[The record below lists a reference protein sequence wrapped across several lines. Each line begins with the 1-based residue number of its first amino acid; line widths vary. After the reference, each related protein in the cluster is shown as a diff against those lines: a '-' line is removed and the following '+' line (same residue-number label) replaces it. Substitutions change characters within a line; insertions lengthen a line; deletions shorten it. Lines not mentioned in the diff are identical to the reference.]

1 MIARIVLTLM
11 RTDVPTLTEGQIAIV
26 RVTVDGL
33 RTDPERLSGLL
44 NGQELLQANW
54 SHARTRYPR
63 LGRLL
68 GLSGQ
73 CHYSASYDGLRS
85 ITGKRRHSGCRTPG
99 SLSHVGAEAP
109 AHVTGPGRASAV
121 IPGRPTR
128 GRDLR
133 VRHG

>member
-1 MIARIVLTLM
+1 
-11 RTDVPTLTEGQIAIV
+11 V
-26 RVTVDGL
+26 RVTVDEL

-73 CHYSASYDGLRS
+73 CHYSASWDGLRS

-99 SLSHVGAEAP
+99 SLSYVGAEAP

-121 IPGRPTR
+121 IPGRPTLVSR
-128 GRDLR
+128 VINDFTVDL
-133 VRHG
+133 